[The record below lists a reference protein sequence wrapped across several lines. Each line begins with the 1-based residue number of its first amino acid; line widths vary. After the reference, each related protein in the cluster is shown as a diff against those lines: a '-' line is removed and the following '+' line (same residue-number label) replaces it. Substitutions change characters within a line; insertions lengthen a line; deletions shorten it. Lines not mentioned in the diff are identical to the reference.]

1 MLLHLCRT
9 NSKETGGFARNKWL
23 RFIPGSYSMQT
34 RNSEAKPQKCSDEE
48 RKVKRSYNKNRIL
61 ENNQF
66 CILSPTIGP
75 EPLHVRCQV
84 ICMMDATWCEG

>member
-1 MLLHLCRT
+1 
-9 NSKETGGFARNKWL
+9 
-23 RFIPGSYSMQT
+23 MQT

-48 RKVKRSYNKNRIL
+48 RKVKRSYNKNCIL

-84 ICMMDATWCEG
+84 IWMMDATWCGGQAPGGLVLSRVLWWIVRGLSAVK